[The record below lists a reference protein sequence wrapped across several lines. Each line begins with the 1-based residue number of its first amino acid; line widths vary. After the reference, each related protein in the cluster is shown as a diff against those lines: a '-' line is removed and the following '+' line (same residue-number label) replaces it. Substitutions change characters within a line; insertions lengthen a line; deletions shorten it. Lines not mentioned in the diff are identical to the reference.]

1 MAVTEQS
8 YAGDGSQTNYPFTF
22 PYLKSTDIQVQLDQT
37 STTNWSLANA
47 TTIQFTAPSGGATT
61 TQEAGGAPK
70 SGVAIKI
77 LRDTNVD
84 NLTATFYAGSAIKS
98 EDLND
103 NYTQNLYKTQEIG
116 NRSFQNTGTSTMIG
130 HLQMGEDTTIKFEG
144 ATDNAHETT
153 LTVVDPTADRT
164 ITLPNVTGTVVTT
177 GDTGTVA
184 HAMLAGDAVDG
195 DNIADNSVNSEH
207 YVDGSID
214 RVHLEADIIDG
225 TKLADNAV
233 NTEHITT
240 GAVDSSKIADGTIVN
255 ADVSAN
261 AGIAYTKLDVCPQH
275 KILVG
280 NASETP
286 TPVTMSGDATITSTG
301 EITIANDAVEQS
313 MIANDAVGADQL
325 AADAVVNASVAAGA
339 AIAHNKLAN
348 VTDGQILVGNG
359 SNVPTAVAVSGDV
372 TLANT
377 GAVTI
382 ANTAV
387 EEGML
392 ASGAV
397 TETKIGNDQ
406 VTADKLADH
415 ASTDSSRA
423 VTTDHIRDNAI
434 TIAKI
439 GCEETT
445 LTVNSDVK
453 LPTSKAVADHVSSVV
468 NALGGFVA
476 INGPTNFPATQPSQG
491 VVVSIKDVGSGFTTS
506 SNEITITNG
515 AGTNKNVKITDF
527 PSEYAAATLVDDTGL
542 QVTSDINNST
552 SGTPAVHVYK
562 YHKQLAKES
571 DVKALSDD
579 INNFNERYRTAA
591 NRTADNSDT
600 NHDGDLFYDQS
611 ANKMYVYDG
620 AYNSGG
626 SWKEVTS
633 TGQFKILTMVTKDA
647 TSGLTLNGPADG
659 GTDIV
664 EFDLRDG
671 SNAASVTQAA
681 QLLISI
687 NGVIQ
692 KANSGT
698 TISGSDEGF
707 CLVDSNTIKFA
718 TAPNNGDSIFVHQSG
733 SAVTLSVPADG
744 SITEA
749 MLNANAPTNDH
760 VLTADSSAASGFK
773 WAATAAGVGG
783 ASGADF
789 NDDVKLRFG
798 HDDGGSGGDVDSI
811 QGQLWWDET
820 NNYFNLGLN
829 TGSTHKIDISAQTVE
844 IRGVNRSSNMAIF
857 RATAGQDL
865 FYSTSKKFETTN
877 TGVTITGDL
886 DPAADS
892 SHDLGTSAV
901 RWQNGY
907 FDTLYGDGSNL
918 TGVASATAD
927 GCMYEND
934 QTISNAYTIAANK
947 GAHSVGPVTV
957 GNTVTISNN
966 ARWVIS

>member
-1 MAVTEQS
+1 
-8 YAGDGSQTNYPFTF
+8 
-22 PYLKSTDIQVQLDQT
+22 
-37 STTNWSLANA
+37 
-47 TTIQFTAPSGGATT
+47 
-61 TQEAGGAPK
+61 
-70 SGVAIKI
+70 
-77 LRDTNVD
+77 
-84 NLTATFYAGSAIKS
+84 
-98 EDLND
+98 
-103 NYTQNLYKTQEIG
+103 
-116 NRSFQNTGTSTMIG
+116 
-130 HLQMGEDTTIKFEG
+130 
-144 ATDNAHETT
+144 
-153 LTVVDPTADRT
+153 
-164 ITLPNVTGTVVTT
+164 
-177 GDTGTVA
+177 
-184 HAMLAGDAVDG
+184 
-195 DNIADNSVNSEH
+195 
-207 YVDGSID
+207 
-214 RVHLEADIIDG
+214 
-225 TKLADNAV
+225 
-233 NTEHITT
+233 
-240 GAVDSSKIADGTIVN
+240 
-255 ADVSAN
+255 
-261 AGIAYTKLDVCPQH
+261 KLDVCPQH

-718 TAPNNGDSIFVHQSG
+718 TAPNNGDSIF
-733 SAVTLSVPADG
+733 
-744 SITEA
+744 
-749 MLNANAPTNDH
+749 
-760 VLTADSSAASGFK
+760 
-773 WAATAAGVGG
+773 
-783 ASGADF
+783 
-789 NDDVKLRFG
+789 
-798 HDDGGSGGDVDSI
+798 
-811 QGQLWWDET
+811 
-820 NNYFNLGLN
+820 
-829 TGSTHKIDISAQTVE
+829 
-844 IRGVNRSSNMAIF
+844 
-857 RATAGQDL
+857 
-865 FYSTSKKFETTN
+865 
-877 TGVTITGDL
+877 
-886 DPAADS
+886 
-892 SHDLGTSAV
+892 
-901 RWQNGY
+901 
-907 FDTLYGDGSNL
+907 
-918 TGVASATAD
+918 
-927 GCMYEND
+927 
-934 QTISNAYTIAANK
+934 
-947 GAHSVGPVTV
+947 
-957 GNTVTISNN
+957 
-966 ARWVIS
+966 